1 MENSSEKSEN
11 KEKINIYQVKDKSI
25 DSYLYSRERL
35 ID

>member
-1 MENSSEKSEN
+1 MDNFIEKHEN
-11 KEKINIYQVKDKSI
+11 KEILNIYQVKDKSI

>member
-1 MENSSEKSEN
+1 MDNFIENSEN
-11 KEKINIYQVKDKSI
+11 KEKVNVYQVKDKSI